1 MVVVSLAVSTEL
13 TAQGTVKKKK
23 TTTSSKTTTTKS
35 GTAKSGTTKSSSA
48 KKTSSAKKGKKGKK
62 GAPVVDTAATVLPE
76 PVVAAAPAV
85 DPDDIVD
92 TTHSDMLVADPRPLD
107 YLNFKLDSTRPV
119 DGMYKI
125 PVLRGAKAYPF
136 PTPNKN
142 NIKFYKRIWRVID
155 LTDSVN
161 KIFASPGETMMSFI
175 MEAIKAEKIIA
186 YKDEGFTKRIS
197 YKQVMKGLSDSSIV
211 PVIDSLTGEQTG
223 VRSVMNPFN
232 PDSITKFELKEDI
245 FYDKI
250 HSKIITQ
257 IVGLSPIR
265 KVKSS
270 DGVLLGEQHPFY
282 LYFPQCRTL
291 FAGKEIYD
299 TQRDIYNVSYDDIFA
314 TRNFNTVIVKESNPA
329 DLRIKDKYPDEENQ
343 KKEAERIEKG
353 IRDYRKNLWKY

>member
-1 MVVVSLAVSTEL
+1 MKKNLVFALLVIVSLGISTVL

-23 TTTSSKTTTTKS
+23 TTSKSTSKTTKKKKS
-35 GTAKSGTTKSSSA
+35 
-48 KKTSSAKKGKKGKK
+48 KK
-62 GAPVVDTAATVLPE
+62 GAISDTTSAVPMAE
-76 PVVAAAPAV
+76 PTPVAAAPV
-85 DPDDIVD
+85 EEPDYIVD
-92 TTHSDMLVADPRPLD
+92 TTHTDKLVADPRPLD

-125 PVLRGAKAYPF
+125 PVLRGAKAYAF

-142 NIKFYKRIWRVID
+142 NIKFYKRIWRIID

-175 MEAIKAEKIIA
+175 MEAIKAEKIVA
-186 YKDEGFTKRIS
+186 YKDEAFTKRMT
-197 YKQVMKGLSDSSIV
+197 YKMVLRAFTDSSIV
-211 PVIDSLTGEQTG
+211 PIIDSLTGEQTG
-223 VRSVMNPFN
+223 MRSVSNPFN

-250 HSKIITQ
+250 HGKIITQ
-257 IVGLSPIR
+257 IVGLAPIR

-270 DGVLLGEQHPFY
+270 DGVMLGEQHPFY
-282 LYFPQCRTL
+282 LYFPQCRNL

-314 TRNFNTVIVKESNPA
+314 SRNFNTIIVKESNPG

-353 IRDYRKNLWKY
+353 IRDYKKNLWKY

>member
-1 MVVVSLAVSTEL
+1 MKKNIVFALMVILSLGLSTAL
-13 TAQGTVKKKK
+13 TAQGTAKKKK
-23 TTTSSKTTTTKS
+23 KPAKKHKTTK
-35 GTAKSGTTKSSSA
+35 TAKADTTA
-48 KKTSSAKKGKKGKK
+48 
-62 GAPVVDTAATVLPE
+62 APVMEPE
-76 PVVAAAPAV
+76 KPVAVAPAI

-92 TTHSDMLVADPRPLD
+92 TTHSDGLVADPGTLD
-107 YLNFKLDSTRPV
+107 YLKFKLDSTRPV

-125 PVLRGAKAYPF
+125 PVLRGAKAFPF

-142 NIKFYKRIWRVID
+142 NIKFYKRIWRIID

-161 KIFASPGETMMSFI
+161 RIFAAPGETMMSFI

-186 YKDEGFTKRIS
+186 YKDEGFLKRLS
-197 YKQVMKGLSDSSIV
+197 YRQVMRAFSDSSIV

-223 VRSVMNPFN
+223 MRTVVNPFN

-250 HSKIITQ
+250 HSKIITE
-257 IVGLSPIR
+257 IVGLAPIR

-270 DGVLLGEQHPFY
+270 DGVVLGEQHPFY

-314 TRNFNTVIVKESNPA
+314 TRNFNTIIVKESNPG
-329 DLRIKDKYPDEENQ
+329 DLRIKDKYPDEADQ
-343 KKEAERIEKG
+343 KKEAERIEQG
-353 IRDYRKNLWKY
+353 IRDYKKNLWKY